1 MLTRLSADVTMTP
14 NWTLGQAIDAWG
26 RIGIPAIGI
35 TKAGLEEY
43 GVKRG
48 IGELNSSG
56 LRVANYQ
63 QVAPY
68 ELCDPG
74 RFQRTLEMTR
84 RQLDIASE
92 LDADCIY
99 VLAGPRSGLTWDQAG
114 DRLVEQTQ
122 ALLPDLHDRGLRI
135 ALEPLHP
142 LRQDLTFLNMVDD
155 AVELVRRVDDP
166 AVGYVFDF
174 WHLWWQRSALRLARA
189 AADLVFSAQPSDHK
203 QVTLRT
209 LDRAMFG
216 AGIAPVRELVQ
227 ALEDGGYRG
236 YYDLEVIS
244 PDNEE
249 KGYESA
255 LREAC
260 DGFEEIWNSIARTQA
275 PGGLAPAPSCRQA
288 HWQNVL
294 PDRLDDHLHI

>member
-1 MLTRLSADVTMTP
+1 MLTRLSANVTMTP
-14 NWTLGQAIDAWG
+14 NWDLGQAIDAWC
-26 RIGIPAIGI
+26 RLGIPAIGV

-43 GVKRG
+43 GVTRG
-48 IGELNSSG
+48 IGKLRASG

-68 ELCDPG
+68 ELHEPG
-74 RFQRTLEMTR
+74 RFAQRLEATR
-84 RQLDIASE
+84 RQFDIASE
-92 LDADCIY
+92 LQADCIY
-99 VLAGPRSGLTWDQAG
+99 VLTGPRSGLTWDQAG

-122 ALLPDLHDRGLRI
+122 ALLPDLHERGMRI

-142 LRQDLTFLNMVDD
+142 LRQDLTFINMADD
-155 AVELVRRVDDP
+155 AVELVRRVGDP

-174 WHLWWQRSALRLARA
+174 WHLWWQRSALRLAQA
-189 AADLVFSAQPSDHK
+189 TAGLVLSAQPSDHK
-203 QVTLRT
+203 EVTLRT

-227 ALEDGGYRG
+227 ALEDGGYQG

-244 PDNEE
+244 PDNEQ
-249 KGYESA
+249 KGYDSA

-260 DGFEEIWNSIARTQA
+260 DGFEDIWNSIDRTEV
-275 PGGLAPAPSCRQA
+275 PSG
-288 HWQNVL
+288 
-294 PDRLDDHLHI
+294 